1 MTWYGAARGAPLGE
15 GGSVPGR
22 LEDGRAPDELS
33 LVLAQAV
40 VSGVEAAG
48 GQAGGAYLRSRTPGL
63 LRLAV
68 LAGLP
73 GPLFSP
79 WWRMHA
85 NRPFPVAEAFRTGHE
100 VHLADAEE
108 GMRRYPQLMAG
119 LPFPFGSLY
128 MPVVSGGEPVGVL
141 TVLRP
146 ATPDKPVATAERRR
160 LRSIAE
166 QLGTALAELEST
178 GTKARWDEE
187 PLPVQL
193 PAGSSPPV
201 RIGRFEWDLASG
213 AVCADAE
220 LCAIL
225 GTEPADF
232 PGTIDT
238 LAAQLAPE
246 DVYGLWALA
255 RQAAGSG
262 GPVVRR
268 MRLRGPDGRSHLLE
282 VTGRRESG
290 ADAGEASHLNG
301 FLVDLGIGP
310 VVPEAADRLP
320 RGIFSLDRFGRITYL
335 NDLAEQILARARS
348 ELVGRV
354 LWEVL
359 PWCANPAYEDH
370 YRAAMISDESV
381 HFLARRDP
389 PPWLAI
395 SLYPGHDGLTA
406 VLTPTEEPTYKPGP
420 AVSPG
425 LGLGAPADRSAALY
439 RPVALAIALTEAV
452 TARQVSAVVTEE
464 LLPAFGGR
472 QLAIYLLKEGR
483 LYLESETGFPKG
495 FLDGFDGVGLDAHIP
510 GVETLTSGRPI
521 FFESMQHLSAAYP
534 GIPMDADV
542 GARAFLPLIAS
553 GQHVG
558 SCILGFDQ
566 PRGFSPEERTILTA
580 LAGLIAQALHRA
592 QRYDAEAALARG
604 LQEVLLPHRLPVVD
618 HVDTAGRYLAG
629 TQGMDVGGD
638 WYDVIET
645 GHKLALII
653 GDVQGHG
660 AAAAA
665 TMGQLRSAV
674 RAFALSGH
682 GPQEVMSGT
691 NRLLL
696 DLDPGQ
702 FASCC
707 YIVLDP
713 ATGITHAVRAGHP
726 QPVLRHPDGTT
737 EVMDLPGG
745 IVLGVDADAAYP
757 VTELHLAPGA
767 MLALYTDGMVEQS
780 GTDIDV
786 GIERLRRTIA
796 DFGPAPLT
804 DTAEHVIGRARQAP
818 DRPDD
823 IALLLAARWDDV
835 DGGAAPT
842 PRAAGTGRPADGFGT
857 APPATAEEQG
867 EEREG

>member
-1 MTWYGAARGAPLGE
+1 MRRTLEVRGTAPGEHADCVTWYGAVRRKPLSE
-15 GGSVPGR
+15 GGSVSGR
-22 LEDGRAPDELS
+22 LRNGRAPDELS
-33 LVLAQAV
+33 LVLSQAV
-40 VSGVEAAG
+40 VSAIESAG
-48 GQAGGAYLRSRTPGL
+48 GQAGGVYLTSATPGL

-73 GPLFSP
+73 GPLFRP
-79 WWRMHA
+79 WWRMHV
-85 NRPFPVAEAFRTGHE
+85 NRPFPVAEAFRSGRA
-100 VHLADAEE
+100 VYLADAEE
-108 GMRRYPQLMAG
+108 AMRRFPQLMAG

-128 MPVVSGGEPVGVL
+128 VPVVSNGKPVGVL
-141 TVLRP
+141 VVLRA
-146 ATPDKPVATAERRR
+146 ATPGKPVESTDRRR
-160 LRSIAE
+160 LRTVAE
-166 QLGTALAELEST
+166 GLGASLGRLESP
-178 GTKARWDEE
+178 GTVLEWDEE

-201 RIGRFEWDLASG
+201 RIGRFDWNLDSG
-213 AVCADAE
+213 TVGADDE

-225 GTEPADF
+225 GTGRSRF
-232 PGTIDT
+232 PGTIDA
-238 LAAQLAPE
+238 LAARLAPE

-255 RQAAGSG
+255 RQAADSG

-282 VTGRRESG
+282 VSGRRNSG
-290 ADAGEASHLNG
+290 ADHGAATHLTG

-310 VVPEAADRLP
+310 VVAEAADRLP
-320 RGIFSLDRFGRITYL
+320 RGIFSLDRFARITYI
-335 NDLAEQILARARS
+335 NHLAEEILGRPRS

-354 LWEVL
+354 LWEAV
-359 PWCANPAYEDH
+359 PWFANPAYEDH
-370 YRAAMISDESV
+370 YRAAMLSDAPV
-381 HFLARRDP
+381 HFLARRP
-389 PPWLAI
+389 SPPWLSV
-395 SLYPGHDGLTA
+395 SLYPGHDGLTV
-406 VLTPTEEPTYKPGP
+406 VLDPEEQPAYAPGSV
-420 AVSPG
+420 VSPG
-425 LGLGAPADRSAALY
+425 LGLGSPADRSAALY

-472 QLAIYLLKEGR
+472 QLAIYLLKEGH
-483 LYLESETGFPKG
+483 LYLEWETGFPHG
-495 FLDGFDGVGLDAHIP
+495 FLNRFDGVALDARIP
-510 GVETLTSGRPI
+510 GVETLTTGRPI
-521 FFESMQHLSAAYP
+521 FFESMQRLAAAYP
-534 GIPMDADV
+534 GIPMDTDV

-553 GQHVG
+553 GRHVG

-566 PRGFSPEERTILTA
+566 PRGFSPEERTVLTA
-580 LAGLIAQALHRA
+580 LAGLIAQALQRA

-604 LQEVLLPHRLPVVD
+604 LQDVLLPHGLPVVVNG
-618 HVDTAGRYLAG
+618 VDTAGRYLPG

-645 GHKLALII
+645 GEKLALVI

-660 AAAAA
+660 VQAAA
-665 TMGQLRSAV
+665 TMGQLRSAL

-682 GPQEVMSGT
+682 DPQEVMSGT
-691 NRLLL
+691 NRLLI

-713 ATGITHAVRAGHP
+713 ATGVTRAVRAGHP
-726 QPVLRHPDGTT
+726 QPVLRRPDGTA

-745 IVLGVDADAAYP
+745 IVLGIDAEATYP

-767 MLALYTDGMVEQS
+767 LLALYTDGMVEES

-796 DFGPAPLT
+796 GF
-804 DTAEHVIGRARQAP
+804 TAAATLAETADHVIGRARQAA

-823 IALLLAARWDDV
+823 IALLLAARWPDAS
-835 DGGAAPT
+835 GT
-842 PRAAGTGRPADGFGT
+842 P
-857 APPATAEEQG
+857 
-867 EEREG
+867 